1 MFYLNSVQ
9 NYKLCVVE
17 LLQAREEII
26 GHSRN
31 INCLSSCVNQ
41 VWKRALSIPCSKLE
55 CQVLWSNLVCWQFC
69 DRKVIWPAQFFCF
82 KIGVIIA
89 PHLMVLLSGSTLDHE
104 YEEVYRTAIW
114 WNQGRCSLG
123 LMWGGGWG
131 GRLHWSDHIC
141 CYTDRDSSG
150 QQLCCPVSNSVCSS
164 HHGGRPLLLC
174 VSCSLRYLRWGVRP
188 ESWRWRR
195 GRWWKFWALS
205 HF

>member
-26 GHSRN
+26 GHFRN
-31 INCLSSCVNQ
+31 ITCLSSCVNQ

-55 CQVLWSNLVCWQFC
+55 CQALWSNLVCWQFC
-69 DRKVIWPAQFFCF
+69 DRKIIWPAQFFCF

-123 LMWGGGWG
+123 GEVDEVEGCIGLTTFAATLTGTVVGN
-131 GRLHWSDHIC
+131 
-141 CYTDRDSSG
+141 SSAAR
-150 QQLCCPVSNSVCSS
+150 SVILSVPHTTVGDLYS
-164 HHGGRPLLLC
+164 C
-174 VSCSLRYLRWGVRP
+174 VSAV
-188 ESWRWRR
+188 
-195 GRWWKFWALS
+195 
-205 HF
+205 H